1 MAREKV
7 PNCWACGHKREQWE
21 MSLTTDAV
29 FDRAPW
35 CGDDGCNPMT
45 RQRETPF
52 GVIRCPECHP
62 LAEEASA

>member
-1 MAREKV
+1 MLEPGNCGACKDVRVANARRPLSLVTSE
-7 PNCWACGHKREQWE
+7 PWPLHCGNCDE
-21 MSLTTDAV
+21 
-29 FDRAPW
+29 
-35 CGDDGCNPMT
+35 N